1 MTTKTIPAGAMTN
14 ALPIID
20 PRDMPGEPELV
31 PDGMFQ
37 NPNILDAV
45 TILKNRYKDDPTV
58 FVDGGTI
65 ICYNP
70 ANLNDRVFPDC
81 YVAFDV
87 PAGAIFAQNGY
98 LTWQVGKPPDFA
110 LEIASKSTARHDIT
124 DKRDLYERIGVKE
137 YWRFDPSGGDYYGT
151 SLAADRL
158 LDGAYEPIEKVI
170 NADGMVS
177 AHSALLGLILCVQEG
192 MHPIAHEVRM
202 NRLLLYDPD
211 AGEYLQNIE
220 EMQAGLTETQAEL
233 TETQAGLTE
242 TQAGLTE
249 TRAELT
255 ETQAELTE
263 TRAGLTETQART
275 HEVKAELRRL
285 QSD

>member
-20 PRDMPGEPELV
+20 PRDMPGERNLV

-70 ANLNDRVFPDC
+70 DNLNDRVFPDC

-110 LEIASKSTARHDIT
+110 LEIASKSTARRDIT
-124 DKRDLYERIGVKE
+124 DKRELYERIGVKE

-158 LDGAYEPIEKVI
+158 LDGAYEPIETSVS
-170 NADGMVS
+170 ADGMVS
-177 AHSALLGLILCVQEG
+177 AHSALLGLSLCVQEG
-192 MHPIAHEVRM
+192 MHPIAREVRM
-202 NRLLLYDPD
+202 NRLLFYDPD
-211 AGEYLQNIE
+211 TGAYLQNLE
-220 EMQAGLTETQAEL
+220 EMQSELAEL
-233 TETQAGLTE
+233 QAR
-242 TQAGLTE
+242 
-249 TRAELT
+249 TREAKAEL
-255 ETQAELTE
+255 A
-263 TRAGLTETQART
+263 ETQART
-275 HEVKAELRRL
+275 REVKAELAETQARTREVKAELRRL